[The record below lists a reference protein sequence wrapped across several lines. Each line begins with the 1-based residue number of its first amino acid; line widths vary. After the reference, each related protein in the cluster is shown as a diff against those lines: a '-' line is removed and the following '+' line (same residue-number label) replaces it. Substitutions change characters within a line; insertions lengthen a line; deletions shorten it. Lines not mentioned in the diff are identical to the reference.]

1 MNRPNQHEKQA
12 YSYSTW
18 VGT

>member
-1 MNRPNQHEKQA
+1 MNRPNRHEKQA